1 MAKKKLLF
9 AAVIVGG
16 LAALL
21 MGLFAKQQSDKVGDA
36 LGEQREV
43 VKAARDIPPNT
54 PLTPDLVV
62 TAPVPLKFLPPNP
75 IFKADLDIYIGT
87 PVAVNIQAGSMVLT
101 SDFAVA
107 EVSRDL
113 SSKIPGGERALSIP
127 VDAISGLSGLLVP
140 GDRVDILGTFPVS
153 DKEQSVVDAKG
164 EEAMGFVTMTLLQN
178 VTLLA
183 VGQQVSEVAKSGG
196 ESSQNMYNTVTLS
209 VTVEEAELL
218 TITQTRG
225 KMQLLLRNRE
235 DIDVIPVTKRTLR
248 EVLLELEVMRVQR
261 EARVKKVVRAKA
273 KDPGIIITSGSG
285 K

>member
-54 PLTPDLVV
+54 ALTPDLVV

-153 DKEQSVVDAKG
+153 DKEQNVVDAKG

-183 VGQQVSEVAKSGG
+183 VGQQVSEVAKSGS
-196 ESSQNMYNTVTLS
+196 ESSQSMYNTVTLS

-235 DIDVIPVTKRTLR
+235 DIEVIPVTKRTLR
-248 EVLLELEVMRVQR
+248 EVLLELEVMR
-261 EARVKKVVRAKA
+261 EARIVRTKA
-273 KDPGIIITSGSG
+273 KPRPKPTTPGIIITTGSG